1 MYSEFPPGSHQNKSK
16 SPWSH
21 IKPMVHKAL
30 WDLVLVTPLTSHPT
44 TVPLTLSAP
53 ALVSFLLFIHAEC
66 AHNFRLFAI
75 CCSLCMCLVPS
86 FHPGLFRYR
95 PFREA
100 FLDISTS
107 SFLSLESALFYTVPL
122 KTSLHHITSIMLI
135 YCLPNYSVSF
145 TGTGLQSLHHCIP
158 TPGI

>member
-1 MYSEFPPGSHQNKSK
+1 
-16 SPWSH
+16 
-21 IKPMVHKAL
+21 MVHKAL
-30 WDLVLVTPLTSHPT
+30 WDLVLVTSLTSHPT

-75 CCSLCMCLVPS
+75 CYSLCMCLVPS

-107 SFLSLESALFYTVPL
+107 SFLSLESALFYTVAL
-122 KTSLHHITSIMLI
+122 NTSLHHITSIMLYI
-135 YCLPNYSVSF
+135 YRLPNYSASF
-145 TGTGLQSLHHCIP
+145 MGIESSISSPLHPHTWNIVR
-158 TPGI
+158 IQ